1 MSIRFAPAVGSLHDL
16 SVFVRAGSAGWRA
29 RMIAANDNRGD
40 PKTAAFDPGLIDALR
55 HFANHGL
62 AAAPAAQRAATAA
75 LAAGDSA
82 QFRRWVEVTR
92 CFDQRLALQTERTAV
107 DPVT

>member
-1 MSIRFAPAVGSLHDL
+1 
-16 SVFVRAGSAGWRA
+16 
-29 RMIAANDNRGD
+29 MIAANDNRGD
-40 PKTAAFDPGLIDALR
+40 PEATAFEPALIDALR

-62 AAAPAAQRAATAA
+62 AAAPVAQRSATAA

-92 CFDQRLALQTERTAV
+92 CFDQRLALQTERAAGS
-107 DPVT
+107 PVS